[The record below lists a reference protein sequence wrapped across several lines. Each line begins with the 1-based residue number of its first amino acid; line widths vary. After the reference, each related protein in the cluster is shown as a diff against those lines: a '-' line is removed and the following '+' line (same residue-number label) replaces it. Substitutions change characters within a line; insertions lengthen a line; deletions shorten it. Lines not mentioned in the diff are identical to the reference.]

1 MIKNNIHLTEISQAL
16 AEDKTGT
23 FRKNLCDKVATF
35 LQQLQTVEIAHPG
48 IPSLTQ
54 LKTSLHYANNILT
67 LER

>member
-1 MIKNNIHLTEISQAL
+1 MTTNNIHLTEISQAL

-23 FRKNLCDKVATF
+23 FRKKLCDKIATF
-35 LQQLQTVEIAHPG
+35 LQQLQTIEVAHKDV
-48 IPSLTQ
+48 PSLTR